1 LNKIVLIKKTSAIFL
16 AIVLVAGTIALSFPS
31 FMIGAAYASSDREK
45 DHDDNDDKEKSH
57 GKDRDR
63 DDKSRDH
70 DKYDNDD
77 KKSYGKDRDRDD
89 KSRDHDKYDN
99 DDKKS
104 YGKDD
109 RDKSKDSSSSV
120 SIKKVKCN
128 NINVNLNGIDV
139 DIGLPNNGPI
149 TDPIALAQ
157 ETEEDDETEANSIES
172 DDDESYEGRDGKSDS
187 DTNSRIV
194 CINNNNNI
202 VVQEEPEPPVPSV
215 DECLLCF
222 EETTQAVRDA
232 INTFLDEQ
240 EEITVTDGIV
250 IPADVNNF
258 EDLCDWLADE
268 APLLL
273 TQVQIDQ
280 LIDAFVGQT
289 QPPIP
294 RGDVEDLVQC
304 LIDAGLIEVIPPEPP
319 GQLTLCHRSANQPDQ
334 TLTGQNQN
342 QFDAHINNHDGPP
355 GAGPD
360 SPGPCPT

>member
-1 LNKIVLIKKTSAIFL
+1 MNKIVLRKKTSAIFL
-16 AIVLVAGTIALSFPS
+16 AIVLVLGTIAFTVPS
-31 FMIGAAYASSDREK
+31 FITNAQASSDREK
-45 DHDDNDDKEKSH
+45 DYDNDKKDRDYKSKDHDEKDYDNDKKKSH

-70 DKYDNDD
+70 DKYDNDK
-77 KKSYGKDRDRDD
+77 KKSHGK
-89 KSRDHDKYDN
+89 
-99 DDKKS
+99 
-104 YGKDD
+104 
-109 RDKSKDSSSSV
+109 DKSKDSSSV

-139 DIGLPNNGPI
+139 NIGGLPNNGPI

-172 DDDESYEGRDGKSDS
+172 DDDESYEGRDGKSES

-202 VVQEEPEPPVPSV
+202 VVQEEPVPPVPSV

-240 EEITVTDGIV
+240 EEITVADGIV